1 MAEPDTASPSL
12 HQGPA
17 RPYRVPLISNAPPES
32 VIAGLPST
40 DQPGV
45 LWGDWFGGGVFIM
58 VRPLVE
64 HTPGSADEG
73 FAALDEQPTIADRP
87 PRFPDLVGGG
97 WLACLGYAPGTTG
110 LAFYD
115 SLLRWRPAEGWS
127 FESLGLA
134 GRDAANTAALAY
146 WTARL
151 DDALPA
157 GPDQTDGLVAAP
169 FVSREPARLTRDRY
183 LAAVEQVIGRIHWGE
198 FYQLNLCIRLHA
210 RAGRPAPVIF
220 AGAAAQLEPAYGAL
234 ASGPEADAGRRMVA
248 SFSPELFLRVR
259 GREVVTAPIKGTA
272 PRRPDGSTAAGL
284 QASAKDAAENI
295 MIVDL
300 MRNDLSR
307 VCRPGSVSVSELLAV
322 QPHPGVWHLVSTVR
336 GELTEGVTTSSL
348 LAATFPPG
356 SVTGAP
362 KLAAQAGIAEI
373 EAESRGAYTGSVG
386 LVSPVAGTELNVL
399 IRTFELTGDALALG
413 VGGGITVD
421 SVPIREWYECLH
433 KAAPLV
439 RAARS
444 SLGADLV
451 DEPGPPDP
459 ALSGAGVFESILV
472 VRGHILRLAG
482 HLARLDRSCRELYGF
497 GLPDDLAATVLDRL
511 PGVPAADRLAVRVT
525 AQPRHHRLQIGVEVH
540 PLGPRRTVSALKLAR
555 RPDRTWRHKW
565 LDRAA
570 LIAAEH
576 ASDPALP
583 YFAEA
588 GRVTETSRGN
598 LFWRDD
604 EGAWCTPPLD
614 EQVLP
619 GVTRREVIDLLDRSG
634 TPVRIRPGRPADLY
648 RASGVFW
655 TSSLSGAVAITA
667 IDDQSLPVDP
677 EFVVELNRRLG
688 TEPGD

>member
-1 MAEPDTASPSL
+1 MAEPAAIASPL
-12 HQGPA
+12 HQGLA
-17 RPYRVPLISNAPPES
+17 RPYRVSLTSNARPES
-32 VIAGLPST
+32 VIAGLPGA
-40 DQPGV
+40 DQPGA
-45 LWGDWFGGGVFIM
+45 LWGDWFGGGVLIM
-58 VRPLVE
+58 VRPLVV
-64 HTPGSADEG
+64 HTPGATETG
-73 FAALDEQPTIADRP
+73 FAALDEQPTLADRADVG
-87 PRFPDLVGGG
+87 DLVGGG
-97 WLACLGYAPGTTG
+97 WLACLGYAPGTTS

-134 GRDAANTAALAY
+134 GRETANAAALAY

-151 DDALPA
+151 EPSLPNESEQA
-157 GPDQTDGLVAAP
+157 DPLVDGA
-169 FVSREPARLTRDRY
+169 FVTREPAGLTRDRY
-183 LAAVEQVIGRIHWGE
+183 LAAVEQVIGRIHWGD

-210 RAGRPAPVIF
+210 RAGRPPPAIF
-220 AGAAAQLEPAYGAL
+220 AEVAARLEPAYAAL
-234 ASGPEADAGRRMVA
+234 ASGPQTDAGPRVVA

-272 PRRPDGSTAAGL
+272 PRGSDGSTPAGL

-307 VCRPGSVSVSELLAV
+307 VCRPGSVSVPELLAV

-336 GELTEGVTTSSL
+336 GELTDGVTTSSL

-373 EAESRGAYTGSVG
+373 EAESRGAYTGSLG
-386 LVSPVAGTELNVL
+386 LISPLAGIELNVL
-399 IRTFELTGDALALG
+399 IRTFELTGDSLALG

-439 RAARS
+439 RAAGS
-444 SLGADLV
+444 SLGPDLV

-459 ALSGAGVFESILV
+459 ALSGAGVFESILA
-472 VRGHILRLAG
+472 VRGRVLRLAG
-482 HLARLDRSCRELYGF
+482 HLARLDRSCRELYGL
-497 GLPDDLAATVLDRL
+497 GLPDDLAGTVLDRL
-511 PGVPAADRLAVRVT
+511 RGAPAAERLVVRVT
-525 AQPRHHRLQIGVEVH
+525 ARPQHAALQTGVEVH
-540 PLGPRRTVSALKLAR
+540 PLGPRRAESTLTLAG
-555 RPDRTWRHKW
+555 RPERTWRHKW

-570 LIAAEH
+570 LNAAEQ
-576 ASDPALP
+576 ASSPALP
-583 YFAEA
+583 YFTAA

-598 LFWRDD
+598 LFWRDED
-604 EGAWCTPPLD
+604 GAWCTPPLD

-619 GVTRREVIDLLDRSG
+619 GVTRREVIDLLDHRD
-634 TPVRIRPGRPADLY
+634 TPVRIRPGGPADLH
-648 RASGVFW
+648 RANGVFW
-655 TSSLSGAVAITA
+655 TSSLSGAVAVTA
-667 IDDQSLPVDP
+667 VDDQQLPDHS
-677 EFVVELNRRLG
+677 EFLAGLNLRLG
-688 TEPGD
+688 VEPGV